1 MSAQEAPRGSETK
14 TSEYSCKEWKIATS
28 SVCLM
33 PSVSIHD
40 LFLQKANRIKLSYWP
55 NLVIMQCKVFNV
67 LPFKRCRLWR
77 FYSSRRGR
85 EMVFDWHIRA
95 KWALLHYYKQKEI
108 HETLSL
114 PYRNYKTLV
123 DAYAASLV
131 LHKLISHNAL
141 SRTYKMS
148 KVYIAE
154 LEWMVFA
161 NHLFITRVKGL
172 HEILNLTLLVHS
184 CYNIGYY

>member
-1 MSAQEAPRGSETK
+1 MKDCNNLPVFDALRVDTWSFFTK
-14 TSEYSCKEWKIATS
+14 
-28 SVCLM
+28 
-33 PSVSIHD
+33 
-40 LFLQKANRIKLSYWP
+40 KANDW
-55 NLVIMQCKVFNV
+55 VIDQTWSFCCKVFNV

-95 KWALLHYYKQKEI
+95 KGALLHYYKQKEI

-114 PYRNYKTLV
+114 PYRNYETLV

-184 CYNIGYY
+184 CYNSLHG